1 MRAFLREHSWAV
13 VVSVLLHALLVG
25 GLVLA
30 ALISAFKKPP
40 SLQPLPIDAVVVD
53 SQVLH
58 AAQRAQDERAAEEA
72 ARARAAEEAKAAAAA
87 KAESEAKA
95 AAAAAE
101 QAKAE
106 EAKPAEAAKIAE
118 DAKAAEAAK
127 TAADAAKAAAAEQQ
141 SLLDA
146 QKTTAAQNA
155 AQLQRR
161 FEAAAAA
168 RAAARAAAEKEAE
181 NQLAED
187 AKRAAEA
194 KKAAE
199 AKQIA
204 DAKHAA
210 DERARQ
216 EREAELRKQ
225 LADEEH
231 RSAVQSGPL
240 RDSYIAKLRNRIQNA
255 WIKPPSASV
264 GLDCLVEVTQIPGGE
279 VTGARV
285 TQCNGDAAAR
295 QSIEN
300 AVYRASPL
308 PDPPDPALF
317 ERNFVFRF
325 KPNE

>member
-1 MRAFLREHSWAV
+1 MRDFLREHSWPV
-13 VVSVLLHALLVG
+13 VFSVLLHGLLVAA
-25 GLVLA
+25 LVIPM
-30 ALISAFKKPP
+30 LISAHRKPP
-40 SLQPLPIDAVVVD
+40 DLQPLPIDAVVVD

-58 AAQRAQDERAAEEA
+58 AAQRALNEHAEQEA
-72 ARARAAEEAKAAAAA
+72 VRARAEAQAKAD
-87 KAESEAKA
+87 
-95 AAAAAE
+95 AAAAE
-101 QAKAE
+101 QAKEADQAKQAE
-106 EAKPAEAAKIAE
+106 EQAKQAEQAKATEAAA
-118 DAKAAEAAK
+118 
-127 TAADAAKAAAAEQQ
+127 AADAAKAAAAEQQ
-141 SLLDA
+141 RLSDA
-146 QKTTAAQNA
+146 QKAAEQQKAAQQARRA
-155 AQLQRR
+155 AEADLAEQEKRAA
-161 FEAAAAA
+161 EAAKAAAAKQ
-168 RAAARAAAEKEAE
+168 AE
-181 NQLAED
+181 
-187 AKRAAEA
+187 EA

-210 DERARQ
+210 DERARLD
-216 EREAELRKQ
+216 REAELRRQ

-231 RSAVQSGPL
+231 RSAVEAGPL
-240 RDSYIAKLRNRIQNA
+240 RDSYIARLRNRIQNA

-279 VTGARV
+279 VTSAKV

-308 PDPPDPALF
+308 PEPPDPALF

>member
-1 MRAFLREHSWAV
+1 MIFGFIEE
-13 VVSVLLHALLVG
+13 
-25 GLVLA
+25 
-30 ALISAFKKPP
+30 
-40 SLQPLPIDAVVVD
+40 
-53 SQVLH
+53 
-58 AAQRAQDERAAEEA
+58 AQRR
-72 ARARAAEEAKAAAAA
+72 
-87 KAESEAKA
+87 
-95 AAAAAE
+95 
-101 QAKAE
+101 
-106 EAKPAEAAKIAE
+106 AEA
-118 DAKAAEAAK
+118 
-127 TAADAAKAAAAEQQ
+127 T
-141 SLLDA
+141 
-146 QKTTAAQNA
+146 NA
-155 AQLQRR
+155 AT
-161 FEAAAAA
+161 ATATATAAA
-168 RAAARAAAEKEAE
+168 RAAARAAAQKEAE
-181 NQLAED
+181 EQLAEE

-199 AKQIA
+199 AKQIS

-210 DERARQ
+210 DERSRQ
-216 EREAELRKQ
+216 DREAELRRQ

-231 RSAVQSGPL
+231 RSAVESGPL
-240 RDSYIAKLRNRIQNA
+240 RDSYIAKLRNKIQNA

-325 KPNE
+325 RPNE